1 MTGFTEFAG
10 QHATGCAAGVPPAR
24 TVEFATEFATQR
36 RWARVREGRFK
47 VIVPAETIET
57 PIKFEQVLSRAPWTI
72 AQSLPEAR
80 WTTHR
85 SEVDET
91 PTFRSVI
98 SFADGAEMVHQIY
111 RGTLAQI
118 GWADFWLWF
127 IEPTIVD
134 KYLAAKRARDLELA
148 DEDDEDEQ

>member
-1 MTGFTEFAG
+1 MNDDESPAG
-10 QHATGCAAGVPPAR
+10 AGRPAGASAR
-24 TVEFATEFATQR
+24 TVEFATEFTTQR

-47 VIVPAETIET
+47 VIVPAETIEA

-85 SEVDET
+85 SEVGET
-91 PTFRSVI
+91 PTFRSVV
-98 SFADGAEMVHQIY
+98 SFADGVRVAHQIY
-111 RGTLAQI
+111 GGMLTQI
-118 GWADFWLWF
+118 GWADFWLSF

-134 KYLAAKRARDLELA
+134 KYLAARRARDLALA